1 MKIFPLR
8 PLSQLDKAKNL
19 LAIMNQANKNNYDRE
34 IEILG
39 CKMTVRELREIYKS
53 GLKQLRAD
61 KFEK

>member
-19 LAIMNQANKNNYDRE
+19 LSIMSQANKNNFDRE

-53 GLKQLRAD
+53 GLKQLRTD
-61 KFEK
+61 KFGK